1 MADTAEKDTPK
12 IEEAPAPKPAL
23 VAVKLPIPAIGGAVH
38 FVLDG
43 EAASLGTHRPARIL
57 AADGDVLE
65 LVIFTKA
72 SDGARYARNVAERS
86 DVAHDEK
93 TKAPGTW
100 HWPE

>member
-1 MADTAEKDTPK
+1 MADTAEKDSTPK
-12 IEEAPAPKPAL
+12 VEEAPAKPAP
-23 VAVKLPIPAIGGAVH
+23 VAAKLPTPAIGGAVH

-43 EAASLGTHRPARIL
+43 EAVSLGTHRPARIL